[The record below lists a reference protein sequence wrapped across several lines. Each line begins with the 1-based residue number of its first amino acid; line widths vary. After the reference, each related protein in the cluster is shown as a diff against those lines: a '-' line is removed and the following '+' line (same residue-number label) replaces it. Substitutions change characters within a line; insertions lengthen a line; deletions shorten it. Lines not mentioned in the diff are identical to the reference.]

1 MRPLLASAVLQGSGD
16 IGEIGMDIIGEVWR
30 FIRLRKKYWILPI
43 MAIAVLFGGL
53 IIFGQSSVLAPF
65 IYTLF

>member
-1 MRPLLASAVLQGSGD
+1 MGMNRALLMRRAPVD
-16 IGEIGMDIIGEVWR
+16 IGEIGMDIIGELWS

-53 IIFGQSSVLAPF
+53 MIFGQSSVLAPF